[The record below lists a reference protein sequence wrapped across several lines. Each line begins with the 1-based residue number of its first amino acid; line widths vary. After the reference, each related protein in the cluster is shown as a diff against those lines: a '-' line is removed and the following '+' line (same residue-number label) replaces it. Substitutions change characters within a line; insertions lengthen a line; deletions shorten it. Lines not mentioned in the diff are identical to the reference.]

1 MLQNNL
7 IYKTITRIFKL
18 LPSSYKKRSGFQLV
32 LMIVNS
38 FVDLLGLAA
47 VIPLLAALLKV
58 GFIHENHLL
67 NTVYTSLGFTEDK
80 WFIVFICGVVLAI
93 VIAKNAFGLWVNK
106 RQMYFS
112 GQMYEHLSKKVFTNI
127 YQKGLSYFNNK
138 NSNQIQ
144 NNIVRVPQNLT
155 TMVNTGVFQFMNE
168 LIIMS
173 LIVVSI
179 TIYDPK
185 IILVLVFTIVPVFVI
200 FYRINAGVIKKTSS
214 EINELMPKITK
225 PVYEISFGYVDVAI
239 SGVFKSFQSE
249 FSEKI
254 KDVKTKSI
262 KMSILNV
269 VPLRLVEITV
279 IATVIIILLYGVFI
293 LQNIES
299 IITLLGVFG
308 LAAYRIVPS
317 ANRLM
322 MAIIN
327 VKSYEYTLDI
337 LEKTLSENEFE
348 KHINT
353 PLAFNETIKLQQ
365 LSFKFE
371 DSNQPLLNNISFDIQ
386 KGEVI
391 GIVGRSGSGKTTLMN
406 ILLGFIQ
413 PTSGN
418 VTIDNQILTKETV
431 PAWQKLLGYVRQD
444 VFLIDG
450 TIAENVAFGIAKNKI
465 DHTKLQKAVKI
476 ASLDNFLH
484 ELPEGID
491 TNIGERGSKI
501 SGGQRQR
508 IGIARA
514 IYHGAEVLFFD
525 EATSA
530 LDEKTEKEITD
541 AMETLHQYNLTMVII
556 AHRLSSLK
564 YCDKIYRVE
573 NGVLLAEAK

>member
-1 MLQNNL
+1 
-7 IYKTITRIFKL
+7 
-18 LPSSYKKRSGFQLV
+18 
-32 LMIVNS
+32 
-38 FVDLLGLAA
+38 
-47 VIPLLAALLKV
+47 
-58 GFIHENHLL
+58 
-67 NTVYTSLGFTEDK
+67 
-80 WFIVFICGVVLAI
+80 
-93 VIAKNAFGLWVNK
+93 
-106 RQMYFS
+106 
-112 GQMYEHLSKKVFTNI
+112 
-127 YQKGLSYFNNK
+127 
-138 NSNQIQ
+138 
-144 NNIVRVPQNLT
+144 
-155 TMVNTGVFQFMNE
+155 MNE

-214 EINELMPKITK
+214 EINELIPKITK